1 MQHDPENFKSISPI
15 RGIITFSPRY
25 ARSYPRHACSLHIV
39 VFMQSHEL
47 FKASPELECLDIND
61 PFAIMHFHA
70 L

>member
-1 MQHDPENFKSISPI
+1 MLRVFLQLVSNIYM
-15 RGIITFSPRY
+15 RLFSY
-25 ARSYPRHACSLHIV
+25 KLTSARSYPRHACSLHIV